1 MSDFG
6 ELRSLV
12 MGPCDVLAWEKICAL
27 LDAFRPEQRAEYVPY
42 VREHTRGWDA
52 LVRKNPV
59 SWFER
64 ALAGEDVPELRLVG
78 HLALG
83 GKRARRGANLER
95 LEKWVNPQEVRAL
108 EVRGPVV
115 ARGGLARLFDGV
127 LFEAE
132 IESIS
137 VVRGELGLAGL
148 EAIMRSRQTRWLR
161 ELSFSREQIG
171 SWGARALAEDERAGQ
186 LESLTLRDIMLD
198 ANAIDYL
205 LLSEVLRPVE
215 LCLEHID
222 MSACR
227 SSWPQC
233 TADVRRLRINH
244 CNLGEM
250 FVRESG
256 LVDFLD
262 QGREKLLELELEG
275 NQITAFLLQGFASR
289 GICDELVSLS
299 LADNPIGDSGLRGL
313 LRSLQDKCLERLNL
327 DGCEL
332 TDDGAVA
339 LASCEHLGNL
349 RDLGLRRNDI
359 GERGRRALRGSAVL
373 REELWERGS

>member
-95 LEKWVNPQEVRAL
+95 LEKWVDPKEVRAL

-127 LFEAE
+127 LFEA
-132 IESIS
+132 SIASVS

-148 EAIMRSRQTRWLR
+148 EAIMRSRQTRFLR

-171 SWGARALAEDERAGQ
+171 AWGARALAEDERAGQ
-186 LESLTLRDIMLD
+186 LERLTLRDIMLD
-198 ANAIDYL
+198 ANAIDSL

-215 LCLEHID
+215 LCIEHID
-222 MSACR
+222 MSSCR
-227 SSWPQC
+227 ANWPQC
-233 TADVRRLRINH
+233 TADVRQLRINH

-262 QGREKLLELELEG
+262 QGREKLVELELEG
-275 NQITAFLLQGFASR
+275 NQITAFLLHGFASR

-299 LADNPIGDSGLRGL
+299 LADNPIGDSGLGSL
-313 LRSLQDKCLERLNL
+313 LRSLQDECLERLNL

-339 LASCEHLGNL
+339 LATCEHLGGL
-349 RDLGLRRNDI
+349 QTLGLRRNDI

-373 REELWERGS
+373 REELWERSS